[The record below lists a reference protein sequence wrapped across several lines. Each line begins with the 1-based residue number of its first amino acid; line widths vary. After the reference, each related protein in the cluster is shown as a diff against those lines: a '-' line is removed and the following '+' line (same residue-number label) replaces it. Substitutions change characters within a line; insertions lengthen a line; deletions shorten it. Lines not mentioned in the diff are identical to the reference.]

1 MPIVR
6 YGGNGRRAACMA
18 ALAAASLAL
27 AACDRSQQ
35 ETSVGQ
41 KVDGAVEKTEQVARE
56 GAQDARNSMASAA
69 DAARDAGQKAAA
81 ALDDTAITAA
91 VSAGLARDPDLS
103 AIRVDVDTKGGV
115 VTLQGPAPNETARR
129 RASDIALG
137 VKGVNS
143 VNNQLVVRSS

>member
-1 MPIVR
+1 MPTDT
-6 YGGNGRRAACMA
+6 GFRRHAPRAVWVA
-18 ALAAASLAL
+18 ALATASLAL
-27 AACDRSQQ
+27 AACDRQQ
-35 ETSVGQ
+35 DTTVGQ
-41 KVDGAVEKTEQVARE
+41 KVDKAVERTEQAARE
-56 GAQDARNSMASAA
+56 GAQDARNSMSSAA

-103 AIRVDVDTKGGV
+103 AIRVDVETKGGV
-115 VTLQGPAPNETARR
+115 VTLQGPAPSETARS
-129 RASDIALG
+129 RAAEIALG